1 MLSPINSLA
10 LFALLALVAL
20 ANGTDLGRF
29 LRSGEVSSDT
39 LKQSSSSTS
48 SSGSSSSS
56 SGSSSD
62 TDSDQQHDQRRIE
75 LAVQAA
81 LLKGNAPAFPQVPT
95 FRVKS
100 YQAQFTTLLD
110 RFPDNNFGHNVN
122 DPVFGPVAIV
132 TTTSPDGIWGPQRSR
147 ASVLKLETANKFGTL
162 FADIRKAGFLN
173 ELDLRTIV
181 VADGRFTLK
190 SKALLTP
197 CFPITD
203 EPGLL
208 VDIIGLIQN
217 RPQVQGTLRRKLLAI
232 DAFFNLD
239 RSFVNSFSEEIPI
252 SVYNPTFNRFDQDV
266 NAAAIMTV
274 SACSQFS
281 YFQ

>member
-1 MLSPINSLA
+1 MSTTIHTLA
-10 LFALLALVAL
+10 LFVFMALIAL
-20 ANGTDLGRF
+20 ASGSDLGRF
-29 LRSGEVSSDT
+29 LRSGEVSSDS
-39 LKQSSSSTS
+39 LKQSSSSD
-48 SSGSSSSS
+48 SSSSS
-56 SGSSSD
+56 SSSSSD

-100 YQAQFTTLLD
+100 YQIQFTTLLD
-110 RFPDNNFGHNVN
+110 RFPDNDFGHNVAN
-122 DPVFGPVAIV
+122 PVFGPAAVI
-132 TTTSPDGIWGPQRSR
+132 TTTSPDGIWGPQRTR
-147 ASVLKLETANKFGTL
+147 TDVIKLDTAVKFGTL
-162 FADIRKAGFLN
+162 FANVRKAGFLN
-173 ELDLRTIV
+173 ELDLRTLV
-181 VADGRFTLK
+181 SAEGRFSLK

-208 VDIIGLIQN
+208 VDVIALIQN
-217 RPQVQGTLRRKLLAI
+217 RPQVVGTLRRKLLAI

-252 SVYNPTFNRFDQDV
+252 TRYNPTFARFDSDV
-266 NAAAIMTV
+266 NTAAVMTV